1 VTLTQPLRDEHAAL
15 VPHID
20 ALASAADAV
29 GLIGIVELRALI
41 DASHAFLSDQLLPH
55 ADVEERAL
63 YPAVQQV
70 LGAPEATATM
80 SRDHGEVQAL
90 TEELDG
96 LRRRIATA
104 DSLDDQLA
112 SALRRVLY
120 GLHHLIKLH
129 FAKEE
134 EVYLPILD
142 ARLTDDDAAA
152 LFDAMHHA
160 AGHDGHG
167 R

>member
-1 VTLTQPLRDEHAAL
+1 
-15 VPHID
+15 
-20 ALASAADAV
+20 
-29 GLIGIVELRALI
+29 
-41 DASHAFLSDQLLPH
+41 
-55 ADVEERAL
+55 
-63 YPAVQQV
+63 
-70 LGAPEATATM
+70 M
-80 SRDHGEVQAL
+80 SRDHREIQAL
-90 TEELDG
+90 AEELDG
-96 LRRRIATA
+96 FRRRFATA

-134 EVYLPILD
+134 EVYLPTLD

-160 AGHDGHG
+160 AGHPGHGHG